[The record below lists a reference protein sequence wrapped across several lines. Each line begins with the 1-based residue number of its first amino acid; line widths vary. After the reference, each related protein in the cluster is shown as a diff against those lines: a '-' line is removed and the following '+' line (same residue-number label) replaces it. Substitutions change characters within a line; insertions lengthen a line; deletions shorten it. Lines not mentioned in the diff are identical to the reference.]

1 MSYCGD
7 VSTTPTHT
15 SLAAP
20 GYADAAD
27 APLLHERRMQM
38 CDVVE
43 RSHDLAIADR
53 VAYVLASR
61 TGMTHLVLA
70 EPGAFAIAC
79 CPDAEHV
86 ALLPAMVLAVATDS
100 GIRPVLQA
108 ASNAYTHPRT
118 HITFDHS

>member
-1 MSYCGD
+1 MAYGGD

-27 APLLHERRMQM
+27 APNLHERRMQQWA
-38 CDVVE
+38 VVE
-43 RSHDLAIADR
+43 HTHDLAIADR
-53 VAYVLASR
+53 VAFVLASR

-79 CPDAEHV
+79 CPHAEHV
-86 ALLPAMVLAVATDS
+86 ALLPASVVAIATDS
-100 GIRPVLQA
+100 GIRPVLQ
-108 ASNAYTHPRT
+108 SYGTAYTRRGD
-118 HITFDHS
+118 FDHT